1 MRVIFVRRRR
11 RPYIT
16 YALILANVLVYLLTS
31 LENSL
36 VETSSSWIET
46 LAYVPTLSTSP
57 RQWYRLFSAMFT
69 HADFFHIFFNMY
81 FLYIFGRE
89 VEVRLGRSRYLLLYL
104 LSGLAATGFHTA
116 FTPVSGSLGLVVPT
130 IGASGAISGILAA
143 HLFMFPGRRLAAWIF
158 PLPPVV
164 IPSSYYLL
172 FWFATQVGYGYARF
186 ETGTAFFA
194 HAGGFVAGILL
205 LYLLLRRTGRYRPPA
220 ERGGLGTVPK
230 AAMSLL
236 VLALAAGAVYSFL
249 AADRL
254 TGVYL
259 FQLHTVRGG
268 HSSEDQ
274 AVYTMFENETISPSS
289 DDPRVVFNRFVWAG
303 LLQYRA
309 SYTNPSFETS
319 KTVLPP
325 GSLIPLNLSVRG
337 SIKYDS
343 SEILESFEG
352 TVLTDVLLTD
362 SLGRVRGIER
372 DVEYTVSISS
382 EEVAGNVGRIVVGP
396 LALLSA
402 VTAVASFIITAT
414 RSDELAAREPH
425 PESWPIV
432 PI

>member
-1 MRVIFVRRRR
+1 LMRVIFLGRRR
-11 RPYIT
+11 RPYMT

-36 VETSSSWIET
+36 VETSSAWIET

-57 RQWYRLFSAMFT
+57 RQWYRLLSSMFT

-104 LSGLAATGFHTA
+104 LSGLAATAFHTA
-116 FTPVSGSLGLVVPT
+116 FTPVSGSLGLVIPT
-130 IGASGAISGILAA
+130 VGASGAISGILAS
-143 HLFMFPGRRLAAWIF
+143 HMFMFPGRRLAAWIF

-164 IPSSYYLL
+164 ISSSYYLL
-172 FWFATQVGYGYARF
+172 LWFAMQVGYGYARF

-194 HAGGFVAGILL
+194 HAGGFVAGISL
-205 LYLLLRRTGRYRPPA
+205 LYLLLKRAGYHPPA
-220 ERGGLGTVPK
+220 EHGGLGAVPK
-230 AAMSLL
+230 VAMSLL
-236 VLALAAGAVYSFL
+236 VLALAGGAVYSFL
-249 AADRL
+249 AASRL

-259 FQLHTVRGG
+259 FQLHTVRDG

-274 AVYTMFENETISPSS
+274 AVYTMFENETVSPSRG
-289 DDPRVVFNRFVWAG
+289 DPRVVFNRFVWSG
-303 LLQYRA
+303 LLQYRP
-309 SYTNPSFETS
+309 SYTNPNFEIST
-319 KTVLPP
+319 TVVPP
-325 GSLIPLNLSVRG
+325 GASIELNLSVRG
-337 SIKYDS
+337 SIKYNS

-352 TVLTDVLLTD
+352 KVLTDVLLTD
-362 SLGRVRGIER
+362 PLGRLRGIER

-382 EEVAGNVGRIVVGP
+382 EEVAGNVGRIVVSP

-414 RSDELAAREPH
+414 RSDELVAREPH
-425 PESWPIV
+425 PSGWPVV